1 MIPKNTKKIL
11 LYLLRNLEIINMN
24 QISKTLNIS
33 VGSAFKIL
41 KRLEE
46 EKIVLSKKLG
56 NATFYQVNLDND
68 EALKVCELLL
78 LEEKRN
84 LKGYPKIY
92 SDEIK
97 NFENA
102 ELIVIFGS
110 ILNNREFN
118 DVDVLFITNRIK
130 EVSSFCLHVS
140 KIRMKPIVPLIL
152 NRGDFIREIKNK
164 KEAILHILKTG
175 IILKGESVF
184 LKVIKD
190 AKS

>member
-1 MIPKNTKKIL
+1 M
-11 LYLLRNLEIINMN
+11 
-24 QISKTLNIS
+24 
-33 VGSAFKIL
+33 
-41 KRLEE
+41 
-46 EKIVLSKKLG
+46 SKKLG